1 MDKKW
6 GLQNSSEPYRVK
18 QCQQLFVSAPYR
30 FLFYASD
37 GDEPIHIHVL
47 RDDNMAKFWVHPVR
61 LAVNIGFPP
70 KELREIEKL
79 VELNKPEIE
88 RKWNEFFS
96 HS

>member
-1 MDKKW
+1 MPTVLRI
-6 GLQNSSEPYRVK
+6 GS
-18 QCQQLFVSAPYR
+18 YR

-37 GDEPIHIHVL
+37 GDEPIHIHVR
-47 RDDNMAKFWVHPVR
+47 RDDNMTKFWIKPVR

-79 VELNKPEIE
+79 VEKNQTEIE

-96 HS
+96 RS